1 MCWCIFG
8 FHVNCK
14 GQKGDICLIFNIQLQ
29 CSFMENYAVVG
40 YLLSK
45 SPTVLSKRP
54 SSSMIQTLAPGDNA
68 THASHIDQFCKS
80 LHRPYKFELCASQ
93 WNSINIQWGGRGR
106 GDGIR
111 SWLMSRC
118 YLHLQRSRHLL
129 HPPPATPHSQI
140 LSFNP
145 SPIHCPSYIMIFPTK
160 NIQWSKSSA
169 FSSMQLRR
177 MHHCT
182 ASTVVQSWL
191 CKVDLLDLTASPA
204 TCGSPFG
211 SERWLGGRKAGL
223 EKK

>member
-1 MCWCIFG
+1 MTWYMCWCIFG

-14 GQKGDICLIFNIQLQ
+14 GQKGYICLIFNIQHLR
-29 CSFMENYAVVG
+29 ENYAVVG

-93 WNSINIQWGGRGR
+93 WNSINIQWGGKGR

-145 SPIHCPSYIMIFPTK
+145 SPIHCPSWYSQPRIYSEANPVISVPCSWGECTT
-160 NIQWSKSSA
+160 A
-169 FSSMQLRR
+169 QL
-177 MHHCT
+177 
-182 ASTVVQSWL
+182 QPL
-191 CKVDLLDLTASPA
+191 CK
-204 TCGSPFG
+204 
-211 SERWLGGRKAGL
+211 AGCVKL
-223 EKK
+223 ICWI